1 MVFGVGEFHGLYS
14 IEAYYGGRRR
24 KVVGFWMHDS
34 TNYCDSL
41 RVSTPYSTRSGAF
54 SSDRYVYSPNY
65 AVPTLGIY
73 REEYYLIEMSIPR
86 NSWLANNFSHG
97 EIEFGLN
104 GYIAPEYKASI
115 RIRADIFVIQARN
128 YNNRSILPMSIS
140 LLF

>member
-1 MVFGVGEFHGLYS
+1 MVLVTDMNMYVGIEWECRHTEMERSENWGEFLYIKEYLLS
-14 IEAYYGGRRR
+14 I
-24 KVVGFWMHDS
+24 W
-34 TNYCDSL
+34 
-41 RVSTPYSTRSGAF
+41 P
-54 SSDRYVYSPNY
+54 YSPNY